1 MDPQSLNLYAY
12 CQNNP
17 IMYVDENGHWIHI
30 AIGALVGG
38 AIGGV
43 ISVVS
48 QAAQAG
54 GDLSQIDMTKVL
66 ISTATGAASGAL
78 ASTGFGLL
86 WQMGGNVILGGASNA
101 VDQTYEMMSNEYSRS
116 EYDLFDIGIS
126 GAVGIAVGIAGGPGG
141 GINAIKSLSNQT
153 IKRISNAVNYQL
165 GRGATKEIQKAL
177 RYYVKSSSTLI
188 YREII
193 RGIFK
198 AGGVSATHELI
209 KGAGLQEKFKKELL
223 EYASSLE

>member
-1 MDPQSLNLYAY
+1 MKTYGYDAFVNETGINASDANPFRYAGEYYDKETGDYYLRARNYDPVLGRMNSEDSVRMLTLKMPNGQEIMDPQSLNLYAY

-38 AIGGV
+38 TIGGV
-43 ISVVS
+43 ICVVS

-86 WQMGGNVILGGASNA
+86 WQMGGNAILGGASNA
-101 VDQTYEMMSNEYSRS
+101 VDQTYEMM
-116 EYDLFDIGIS
+116 
-126 GAVGIAVGIAGGPGG
+126 
-141 GINAIKSLSNQT
+141 
-153 IKRISNAVNYQL
+153 
-165 GRGATKEIQKAL
+165 
-177 RYYVKSSSTLI
+177 
-188 YREII
+188 
-193 RGIFK
+193 
-198 AGGVSATHELI
+198 
-209 KGAGLQEKFKKELL
+209 
-223 EYASSLE
+223 

>member
-38 AIGGV
+38 TIGAVNNIIGQV
-43 ISVVS
+43 L
-48 QAAQAG
+48 QT
-54 GDLSQIDMTKVL
+54 GDPGQIDVTKVL
-66 ISTATGAASGAL
+66 ISAATGAASGAL
-78 ASTGFGLL
+78 ASTGVGLL
-86 WQMGGNVILGGASNA
+86 GQIAGNAALGAASNA

-116 EYDLFDIGIS
+116 GYDLLDIGIS
-126 GAVGIAVGIAGGPGG
+126 GATGIVTGIVGGSGG
-141 GINAIKSLSNQT
+141 GINAIKSLSNQAV
-153 IKRISNAVNYQL
+153 KRISNAVNYQI

-188 YREII
+188 NREIVKN
-193 RGIFK
+193 IFR
-198 AGGVSATHELI
+198 AGGVGFAHELI
-209 KGAGLQEKFKKELL
+209 KGAGLQEKFKNELL
-223 EYASSLE
+223 EYASSLG